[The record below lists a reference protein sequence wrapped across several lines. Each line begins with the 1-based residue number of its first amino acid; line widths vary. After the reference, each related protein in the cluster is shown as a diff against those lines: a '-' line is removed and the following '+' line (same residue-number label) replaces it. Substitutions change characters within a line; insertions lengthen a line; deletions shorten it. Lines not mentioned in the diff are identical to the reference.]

1 MDGVILKRETNI
13 GDVTNGNELF
23 VIADLSTVWAKYH
36 IFPRDVPYI
45 KKGQSVV
52 VHTLDEKTR
61 QNTQISMLF
70 PTTDALSQ
78 TVIAIAELSNES
90 GVWRPGMTIEGDIK
104 VGEKQAAIAVPRSA
118 LQFIE
123 EQQVIFIKEGN
134 TYEPRPVKIGMT
146 GTESTPTAVIR

>member
-1 MDGVILKRETNI
+1 
-13 GDVTNGNELF
+13 
-23 VIADLSTVWAKYH
+23 
-36 IFPRDVPYI
+36 
-45 KKGQSVV
+45 
-52 VHTLDEKTR
+52 
-61 QNTQISMLF
+61 MLF

-146 GTESTPTAVIR
+146 GTENVEITSGLKSGETYVSAGSFVIKADILKGTAAHEH